1 MRKEDFV
8 NGITR
13 SFGNIGFQLKKHSPE
28 ILVVAGIAGVVVGA
42 VMACKATLKVNEV
55 LEETKTTIDKIHECA
70 DQYPDDYP
78 SEDAK
83 KDVRIVYAKT
93 GLNFVKLYGPSVLIG
108 AVSITSILAGYNIMH
123 KRNVA
128 LAAACTAVFND
139 FKDYRGRVIERF
151 GKELDRELK
160 YNIKSKEVE
169 ERVVDS
175 DGNEKIVKKTVVTM
189 NPKHNEFTRCF
200 DETCTAWTK
209 NAEDNKYFL
218 MCQQNYA
225 NELLQRRGHLFLNE
239 VFDMLG
245 MQRNKAGAVTGW
257 ILDGDGDGFVDF
269 GIFGDIKCEAARNFV
284 NELERSVWLDFNVD
298 GYILDKL

>member
-1 MRKEDFV
+1 MRKEDII
-8 NGITR
+8 NGVTR
-13 SFGNIGFQLKKHSPE
+13 SVHNIGLGFKKHSPE
-28 ILVVAGIAGVVVGA
+28 ILVTVGIAGAVVSA

-55 LEETKTTIDKIHECA
+55 LKETKETVEKIHECT

-78 SEDAK
+78 AKDAK
-83 KDVRIVYAKT
+83 KDLTIVYAKT
-93 GLNFVKLYGPSVLIG
+93 GLNFVKLYGPSVLLG
-108 AVSITSILAGYNIMH
+108 VASVTSILAGYNILH
-123 KRNVA
+123 KRSVA
-128 LAAACTAVFND
+128 IAAAYTAVCND
-139 FKDYRGRVIERF
+139 FKGYRDRVIERF
-151 GKELDRELK
+151 GKELDQELK
-160 YNIKSKEVE
+160 YNIKKQEIE
-169 ERVVDS
+169 ERVVDDS
-175 DGNEKIVKKTVVTM
+175 GNEKIVRKTVVTA
-189 NPKHNEFTRCF
+189 NPEHNEFTRCF

-225 NELLQRRGHLFLNE
+225 NELLQKRGHLFLNE

-269 GIFGDIKCEAARNFV
+269 GIFDINCEAARNFV
-284 NELERSVWLDFNVD
+284 NELERSVWLNFNVD

>member
-1 MRKEDFV
+1 MGKLDFV
-8 NGITR
+8 NSITR
-13 SFGNIGFQLKKHSPE
+13 SLGTVSLELKKHSPA
-28 ILVVAGIAGVVVGA
+28 ILVTAGIVGGVASA
-42 VMACKATLKVNEV
+42 VMACRATLKVDEV
-55 LEETKTTIDKIHECA
+55 LEKTKSKVEKIHECA
-70 DQYPDDYP
+70 DQYPDDYT
-78 SEDAK
+78 EKDAK
-83 KDVRIVYAKT
+83 QDLVKVYAHA
-93 GLNFVKLYGPSVLIG
+93 GLDFAKVYGPAVLLG
-108 AVSITSILAGYNIMH
+108 AASITSILAGYNILH

-139 FKDYRGRVIERF
+139 FKGYRSRVIERF

-160 YNIKSKEVE
+160 YNIKTEEIE
-169 ERVVDS
+169 ERVVDENGS
-175 DGNEKIVKKTVVTM
+175 ETVTKKTVTVAR
-189 NPKHNEFTRCF
+189 PEHNEFTRCF

-257 ILDGDGDGFVDF
+257 MLNGDGDGFVDF
-269 GIFGDIKCEAARNFV
+269 GVFDIKNEAARNFV
-284 NELERSVWLDFNVD
+284 NELERSVWLNFNVD
-298 GYILDKL
+298 GYILDKI

>member
-1 MRKEDFV
+1 MRKDDFV

-13 SFGNIGFQLKKHSPE
+13 SFSNIGFQLKKHSPE
-28 ILVVAGIAGVVVGA
+28 ILVVVGIAGAVASA

-55 LEETKTTIDKIHECA
+55 LEETKTSVDKIHECA
-70 DQYPDDYP
+70 DQYPEDYP

-83 KDVRIVYAKT
+83 KDLCIVYAKT
-93 GLNFVKLYGPSVLIG
+93 GLNFVKLYGPSVLLG
-108 AVSITSILAGYNIMH
+108 AASITSILAGYNIMH

-128 LAAACTAVFND
+128 IAAAYTAALND
-139 FKDYRGRVIERF
+139 FNGYRGRVIERF

-160 YNIKSKEVE
+160 YNIKTQEVE
-169 ERVVDS
+169 ERVIDD
-175 DGNEKIVKKTVVTM
+175 DGHEKIVKKTVTTAK
-189 NPKHNEFTRCF
+189 PEYNEFTRCF

-218 MCQQNYA
+218 LCQQNYA
-225 NELLQRRGHLFLNE
+225 NDLLKKRGHLFLNE

-257 ILDGDGDGFVDF
+257 IADGDGDGYVDF
-269 GIFGDIKCEAARNFV
+269 GIFDINSEPARNFV
-284 NELERSVWLDFNVD
+284 NGLERSIWLNFNVD